1 MTDKFWKFFTSLRL
15 TVVCL
20 GFGILLVFLGT
31 LAQVHEGL
39 WNAQTRWFRNFVV
52 LRETGDPWWVP
63 PIFPGGYLIG
73 CMLLLNLIAAHVK
86 RFRLTW
92 RQAGIN
98 LTHFGVI
105 LLLVGQ
111 LATDMFSRE
120 TIMDLREGQPKVY
133 SEAHRDFEL
142 VFQHPVDGA
151 NDEVVA
157 IPAEMVKA
165 GAEIRHEKLPF
176 VVQVKTY
183 WLNSEPQ
190 FRAPMQQSA
199 EPPLTD
205 KGIARDWD
213 FHEMPE
219 AHGMDDRN
227 LPTAVLVIRGN
238 AGEDLGTWVASAW
251 AGDTT
256 VVEGVQRSYARS
268 VGADVAESIGA
279 KLSAPQ
285 EFDAGGSK
293 WRVSL
298 RPARAYKDFSVTL
311 LKTTHEVYP
320 GTSIPK
326 NFNSRV
332 RIDNPGTGEKR
343 EAEVYMNN
351 PLRYRGLTFYQST
364 MSAGEGRSGLQVVRN
379 PSWLT
384 PYFGCLIVGLGLIVQ
399 FGYHL
404 IGFITKRRTA
414 VAPAAA

>member
-39 WNAQTRWFRNFVV
+39 WNAQTRWFKEPVV
-52 LRETGDPWWVP
+52 IRQVGDPWWVP
-63 PIFPGGYLIG
+63 PIFPGGYTIG
-73 CMLLLNLIAAHVK
+73 VILLLNLIAAHIK
-86 RFRLTW
+86 RFKFTW

-111 LATDMFSRE
+111 LATDKLMRE
-120 TIMDLREGQPKVY
+120 TMMDLREGQPKVY

-142 VFQHPVDGA
+142 VFQHPVDGG

-157 IPAEMVKA
+157 IPSEMLKA
-165 GAEIRHEKLPF
+165 GAELRHEKLPF
-176 VVQVKTY
+176 LVQVKSF
-183 WLNSEPQ
+183 WRNSEPQ
-190 FRAPMQQSA
+190 FRAPMQQNA
-199 EPPLTD
+199 PPITEN
-205 KGIARDWD
+205 GIAKDWD
-213 FHEMPE
+213 FREMPE

-227 LPTAVLVIRGN
+227 LPTGLIALRGN
-238 AGEDLGTWVASAW
+238 AGEDLGAWVVSSW
-251 AGDTT
+251 AGDSN
-256 VVEGVQRSYARS
+256 VAEGVQRSYARS
-268 VGADVAESIGA
+268 VGADVAASIGA
-279 KLSAPQ
+279 KLTAPQ
-285 EFDAGGSK
+285 EFEAGGIK

-298 RPARAYKDFSVTL
+298 RPVRTYKDFSVTL

-320 GTSIPK
+320 GTEIPK

-332 RIDNPGTGEKR
+332 RIDNPAKGEQR
-343 EAEVYMNN
+343 EAEIYMNN
-351 PLRYRGLTFYQST
+351 PLRYQGLTFYQST

-384 PYFGCLIVGLGLIVQ
+384 PYLGCLIVGLGMIVQ

-404 IGFITKRRTA
+404 IGFITKRRSTA
-414 VAPAAA
+414 VPAAA

>member
-1 MTDKFWKFFTSLRL
+1 MTDKIWKFFTSLRL

-20 GFGILLVFLGT
+20 GVGILLVFLGT
-31 LAQVHEGL
+31 WAQVHEGL
-39 WNAQTRWFRNFVV
+39 WNAQERWFRSYLVV
-52 LRETGDPWWVP
+52 RETGDPWWVP
-63 PIFPGGYLIG
+63 PVFPGGYLIG
-73 CMLLLNLIAAHVK
+73 VVLLMNLIAAHMK

-105 LLLVGQ
+105 MLLVGQ

-120 TIMDLREGQPKVY
+120 TMMNLQEGEPKVY

-142 VFQHPVDGA
+142 VFQHPVDGT
-151 NDEVVA
+151 NDEVIA
-157 IPAEMVKA
+157 IPAQMLKS
-165 GAEIRHEKLPF
+165 GAELRHEKLPF
-176 VVQVKTY
+176 VVQVKSF
-183 WLNSEPQ
+183 WKNSEPQ
-190 FRAPMQQSA
+190 FRAPMQQNA
-199 EPPLTD
+199 DPLTD
-205 KGIARDWD
+205 KGIAKDWD

-227 LPTAVLVIRGN
+227 LPTAVLVLRGN
-238 AGEDLGTWVASAW
+238 GGEDFGTWVASSW
-251 AGDTT
+251 AGDST
-256 VVEGVQRSYARS
+256 VAEGVQRSYARS
-268 VGADVAESIGA
+268 VGADVAASIGA
-279 KLSAPQ
+279 KLTAPQ
-285 EFDAGGSK
+285 EFDASGFK

-298 RPARAYKDFSVTL
+298 RPTRAYKDFSVTL

-320 GTSIPK
+320 GTEIPK

-332 RIDNPGTGEKR
+332 KIENPVTGENR
-343 EAEVYMNN
+343 EAEIYMNN

-384 PYFGCLIVGLGLIVQ
+384 PYFGCLIVGLGMLVQ

-404 IGFITKRRTA
+404 VGFITKRRTA
-414 VAPAAA
+414 AVAAAA